1 MTKVD
6 EIVYAK
12 WDTTSFWYL
21 AQVVSVSMGS
31 KTTTYTL
38 HFMDGFDKQGA
49 AEKKLKKVPARE
61 KKNKPIG
68 KKFFDKG
75 DYRPGDPTRTTDFVS
90 GEFTVLCYQPASGG
104 QSASYWC
111 ERNTGLDLGSK
122 REIEE
127 FGVQYA
133 HKLIQEYDHE

>member
-68 KKFFDKG
+68 KNSSTKETIVQETLPAPLILSVVNSLCCAINLRREGNRLRIGVKE
-75 DYRPGDPTRTTDFVS
+75 TRD
-90 GEFTVLCYQPASGG
+90 
-104 QSASYWC
+104 
-111 ERNTGLDLGSK
+111 
-122 REIEE
+122 
-127 FGVQYA
+127 
-133 HKLIQEYDHE
+133 